1 MSLLKSHPKIEVKP
15 TTLDKSLTRAGW
27 AIVAFNAVLVLLF
40 YFDLPETIPTHF
52 NWEGQVDGYGHKLSL
67 WIIPFISALMYM
79 GLGFLISKMRPHQM
93 NYPVKVTEKNAP
105 KLYATMLRMVT
116 VMNLCFVIAF
126 LITTAVILLK
136 VKNLVDTVDVQ
147 LLIGLWVVNGLV
159 PFYFIYK
166 MFTLSD
172 R

>member
-1 MSLLKSHPKIEVKP
+1 MKLFNDHPKIEVTP
-15 TTLDKSLTRAGW
+15 TATDKKLIKIGWLVVALNAG
-27 AIVAFNAVLVLLF
+27 VVLLF
-40 YFDLPETIPTHF
+40 YFDLPKTIPTHF

-79 GLGFLISKMRPHQM
+79 GLGFMITKMKPYQM

-105 KLYATMLRMVT
+105 KLYATALRMVT

-126 LITTAVILLK
+126 FITTTVILLK
-136 VKNLVDTVDVQ
+136 VKNLVDAVDVQ
-147 LLIGLWVVNGLV
+147 LLIGLWILNGLV